1 VACGGVLRAAEAPT
15 CVGFG
20 VRTGRLLTSVVGAG
34 VLKCMVDPSSKVQE
48 AAVSAMAVL
57 EEEARTLLVPLAPA
71 ILNIY
76 AQALAHYKTKNLV
89 ILYDACGTLAE
100 ALGEE
105 LNKPE
110 LIAILL
116 PPLISKWDAVPDE
129 DKSLLPL
136 LECMSYIVQ
145 ALGMGF
151 AQFAQPVMQRCE
163 RIIGTTLQ
171 QTQQMQELGAEES
184 EEFIVCALDLLSGL
198 AGGLQGSMEALI
210 NSNNS
215 QVVPILLQCL
225 VHRNPDVR
233 QSGFALLGDLAKS
246 ASTHLQPVLQPILQ
260 SVQASLDPEH
270 LSVCNNAC
278 WSVGEMAVRSDP
290 ANMSAAV
297 SQLMIPLIAI
307 LCRPRLH
314 KSLLEN
320 AAITLGRFGLICP
333 DVVAP
338 SLANFVKPWCAVLA
352 TIRDDVEKEHALRG
366 MVKMAYINPAAL
378 VNQWP
383 EACKAINSWALERRP
398 MSQQM
403 HKELSDMLM
412 WFKSNLQGAG
422 QWETCHGRVADADKH
437 GLQQNFGLA

>member
-1 VACGGVLRAAEAPT
+1 MAGAGAYTEFA
-15 CVGFG
+15 
-20 VRTGRLLTSVVGAG
+20 AG
-34 VLKCMVDPSSKVQE
+34 VLNCMVDGSSKVQE
-48 AAVSAMAVL
+48 AAVSAMAEL
-57 EEEARTLLVPLAPA
+57 EEEARTLLLPQAPA
-71 ILNIY
+71 ILNVY

-100 ALGEE
+100 ALGKE

-116 PPLISKWDAVPDE
+116 PPLIAKWDAVSDE

-163 RIIGTTLQ
+163 RIIAATLQ
-171 QTQQMQELGAEES
+171 QYQQQPEMAD
-184 EEFIVCALDLLSGL
+184 EEFIVCSLDLLAGL
-198 AGGLQGSMEALI
+198 AGGLEGSMEALMA
-210 NSNNS
+210 SNNS
-215 QVVPILLQCL
+215 QIVPMLLQCL
-225 VHRNPDVR
+225 THHNDDVR

-246 ASTHLQPVLQPILQ
+246 AITHLHPVLQPVLE
-260 SVQASLDPEH
+260 SAQASLDPGH

-278 WSVGEMAVRSDP
+278 WSVGELAVRSPP

-297 SQLMIPLIAI
+297 GQLMIPLINI
-307 LCRPRLH
+307 LCRPMLH

-320 AAITLGRFGLICP
+320 AVITLGRFGLVCP

-338 SLANFVKPWCAVLA
+338 SLQNFIRPGCAVLK

-366 MVKMAYINPAAL
+366 LVKMAYINPAAL
-378 VNQWP
+378 VDSWP
-383 EACKAINSWALERRP
+383 DACSAISSWDIDLHP
-398 MSQQM
+398 MSA
-403 HKELSDMLM
+403 ELRQELTDMLT

-422 QWETCHGRVADADKH
+422 QWDSCHARVSADAKH
-437 GLQQNFGLA
+437 SLQVHFGVA

>member
-1 VACGGVLRAAEAPT
+1 MGVL
-15 CVGFG
+15 
-20 VRTGRLLTSVVGAG
+20 GAG
-34 VLKCMVDPSSKVQE
+34 VLKCMVDASSKVQE

-57 EEEARTLLVPLAPA
+57 EEEARTLLLPQAPA
-71 ILNIY
+71 ILNVY
-76 AQALAHYKTKNLV
+76 AQALVHYKTKNLV

-100 ALGEE
+100 ALGDE

-116 PPLISKWDAVPDE
+116 PPLIAKWDAVPDE

-163 RIIGTTLQ
+163 RIIGAALQ
-171 QTQQMQELGAEES
+171 QYQQQPELVD
-184 EEFIVCALDLLSGL
+184 EEFIVCSLDLLAGL
-198 AGGLQGSMEALI
+198 AGGLQGSMEALMA
-210 NSNNS
+210 SNNS
-215 QVVPILLQCL
+215 QVVPMLLQCL
-225 VHRNPDVR
+225 SHPNDDIR

-246 ASTHLQPVLQPILQ
+246 AITHLHPVLQPILE
-260 SVQASLDPEH
+260 SVGASLDPGH

-278 WSVGEMAVRSDP
+278 WSVGELAVRSPP
-290 ANMSAAV
+290 ASMSAAV
-297 SQLMIPLIAI
+297 SELMVPLVNI

-320 AAITLGRFGLICP
+320 AAITLGRFGLVCP
-333 DVVAP
+333 EVVAP
-338 SLANFVKPWCAVLA
+338 SLPNFMKPWCHVLA

-366 MVKMAYINPAAL
+366 LVKMAYINPAAL
-378 VNQWP
+378 VDSWP
-383 EACKAINSWALERRP
+383 DACNAINSWVMDRRT
-398 MSQQM
+398 MSQEMRQ
-403 HKELSDMLM
+403 ELADMLT

-422 QWETCHGRVADADKH
+422 QWETCHGRVSAEAKH
-437 GLQQNFGLA
+437 GLQVNFGLA